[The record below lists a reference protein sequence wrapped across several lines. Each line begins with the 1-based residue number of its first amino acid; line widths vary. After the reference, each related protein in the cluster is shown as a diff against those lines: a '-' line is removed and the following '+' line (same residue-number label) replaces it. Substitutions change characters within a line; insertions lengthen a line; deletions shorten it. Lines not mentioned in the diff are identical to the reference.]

1 MYSNRRR
8 FPRYEIEG
16 LSGSI
21 EGQPCDLV
29 LLGMGGLLATSR
41 LEPQLER
48 TIHLEFALDGGEVFR
63 TAARVAFIGPDMR
76 SEARGQNR
84 IGVEFMAVPTKSRR
98 ALERFLSTHAPV
110 FVPPPEQPA
119 G

>member
-8 FPRYEIEG
+8 FPRYEIQG

-21 EGQPCDLV
+21 EGHPCDLV

-41 LEPQLER
+41 LEPALER
-48 TIHLEFALDGGEVFR
+48 TIHLEFPLDAGEVFR
-63 TAARVAFIGPDMR
+63 STARVAFIGPDMR
-76 SEARGQNR
+76 SEARGCNR

-98 ALERFLSTHAPV
+98 ALERFLAARGTPPDTPA
-110 FVPPPEQPA
+110 PPPA
-119 G
+119 